1 MSHEPGMGAP
11 GAQGT
16 GRLSGEPERPAPP
29 RPPLSDHTPAP
40 IREILTPPPAVKR
53 VRFLWILS
61 FASGVIAGIFA
72 FFAREAIQEHVRG
85 LINGLER
92 GDDQETVEA
101 LAVVVFWGTLGL
113 LALVILVEAVLLAV
127 LMRRHGKVR
136 FVLLAMLLVHGL
148 VTLLADAFLAAPG
161 DQELGIRVLL
171 VMQLALAGAAVVA
184 SVLNGAGQWFRA
196 EKQTRGHPA

>member
-1 MSHEPGMGAP
+1 
-11 GAQGT
+11 
-16 GRLSGEPERPAPP
+16 LSGEPERPAPP

-40 IREILTPPPAVKR
+40 IREILKPPPAVRR

-61 FASGVIAGIFA
+61 FASGLIAGIFA
-72 FFAREAIQEHVRG
+72 FFARDEILEHVRG

-92 GDDQETVEA
+92 GDDQQTVEA
-101 LAVVVFWGTLGL
+101 LAVVVFWGTLGM
-113 LALVILVEAVLLAV
+113 LALVILIEAVLLGV

-136 FVLLAMLLVHGL
+136 FVLLAMLLVNGA

-171 VMQLALAGAAVVA
+171 VLQLVLAGAAVVA
-184 SVLNGAGQWFRA
+184 SVLGGASQWFRNQA
-196 EKQTRGHPA
+196 RGRPAT

>member
-1 MSHEPGMGAP
+1 MGAP

-16 GRLSGEPERPAPP
+16 GSLSGEPGRPAPP

-61 FASGVIAGIFA
+61 FASGLIAGIFA
-72 FFAREAIQEHVRG
+72 FFARDSVLEHVRG

-101 LAVVVFWGTLGL
+101 LAVVVFWGTLGM
-113 LALVILVEAVLLAV
+113 LALVILIEAVLLVV

-136 FVLLAMLLVHGL
+136 FVLLAMLLVHGV
-148 VTLLADAFLAAPG
+148 VTLVADAFLAAPG

-171 VMQLALAGAAVVA
+171 VIQLVLAGAAVIA
-184 SVLNGAGQWFRA
+184 SVLHGAGQWFRA
-196 EKQTRGHPA
+196 ENQTPGRPAT

>member
-1 MSHEPGMGAP
+1 MGAP
-11 GAQGT
+11 GAT
-16 GRLSGEPERPAPP
+16 GGLSGEPERPAPP

-40 IREILTPPPAVKR
+40 IREILKPPPAVKR

-61 FASGVIAGIFA
+61 FASGLIAGIFA
-72 FFAREAIQEHVRG
+72 FFARDEILEHVRG

-92 GDDQETVEA
+92 GDDQQTVEA
-101 LAVVVFWGTLGL
+101 LAVVVFWGTLGM
-113 LALVILVEAVLLAV
+113 LALVILIEAVLLGV

-136 FVLLAMLLVHGL
+136 FVLLAMLLVNGA

-171 VMQLALAGAAVVA
+171 VLQLVLAGAAVVA
-184 SVLNGAGQWFRA
+184 SVLGGASQWFRA
-196 EKQTRGHPA
+196 ENQARGRPAA